1 VKKNALKAVILA
13 GGLGTRLKPLTE
25 AIPKP
30 LMPIGERSILEL
42 QVLRLKEF
50 GFEDIYVATY
60 YKANYI
66 EAFLGDGSRYGVR
79 ITVSR
84 EEEPL
89 GTCGPVKLLENELDV
104 PFLVMNSDILTTA
117 DFGDLYEFALGI
129 EADLIVATKEIITPF
144 SFGRIESHGGFI
156 TAMEEK
162 PALKTEVLAGV
173 YIFKPPVLKLV
184 PHGQYFGMDSLIKKM
199 LEQGI
204 PVGKYQIRQF
214 WLDIGQ
220 IDDYHEAQAA
230 YGEHFK

>member
-1 VKKNALKAVILA
+1 
-13 GGLGTRLKPLTE
+13 
-25 AIPKP
+25 
-30 LMPIGERSILEL
+30 MPIGERSILEL

-50 GFEDIYVATY
+50 GFENIYVATY

-89 GTCGPVKLLENELDV
+89 GTCGPVKLLESELDT

-117 DFGDLYEFALGI
+117 DFGDLYEFAMGI
-129 EADLIVATKEIITPF
+129 EADLVVATKEIMTPF
-144 SFGRIESHGGFI
+144 SFGRIHSEGGMI

-162 PALKTEVLAGV
+162 PELKTEVLAGV
-173 YIFKPPVLKLV
+173 YIFKPPVLRLV
-184 PHGQYFGMDSLIKKM
+184 PAGEYFGMDSLIKKM
-199 LEQGI
+199 LEQEAPI
-204 PVGKYQIRQF
+204 GKYLIRQF

-220 IDDYHEAQAA
+220 IEDYQEAQEA
-230 YGEHFK
+230 YRQHFQESP